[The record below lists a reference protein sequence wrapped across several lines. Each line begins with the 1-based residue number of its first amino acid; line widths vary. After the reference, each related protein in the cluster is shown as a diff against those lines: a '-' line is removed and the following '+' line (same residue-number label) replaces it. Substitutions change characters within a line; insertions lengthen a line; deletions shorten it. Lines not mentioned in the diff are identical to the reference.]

1 MRFSET
7 GQNQIFLQKLFYPNR
22 TRTTPFLY
30 REAASVQIAGLFSP
44 IRGTGTTAMPRA
56 RIDQQPPR
64 QPAASNA
71 QPPDQHARKEQA
83 GEQGGSQQVGGGQVA
98 GQPDPNCSQGSRQG
112 RDSEVTPTKQS
123 RQWETKRLPYLEA
136 RRQGWS
142 AAEACRII
150 DLNYETMRSWRVR
163 QEGFREEE
171 AEAEAQGD
179 QAMMDMLRGMALN
192 AEDERNRIRAAE
204 VWLRARLPRIER
216 VELSGPNGGPIMGI
230 GAGSDAIKAAAEAW
244 AGKLSFDRKEL
255 PSE

>member
-1 MRFSET
+1 
-7 GQNQIFLQKLFYPNR
+7 
-22 TRTTPFLY
+22 
-30 REAASVQIAGLFSP
+30 
-44 IRGTGTTAMPRA
+44 MPRA

-64 QPAASNA
+64 QPAASN
-71 QPPDQHARKEQA
+71 QSQQSLRTREEQA
-83 GEQGGSQQVGGGQVA
+83 GKQQASEQAGGQGGSQQVGGGQVA
-98 GQPDPNCSQGSRQG
+98 GQPDPSCSQGSRQG

>member
-1 MRFSET
+1 
-7 GQNQIFLQKLFYPNR
+7 
-22 TRTTPFLY
+22 
-30 REAASVQIAGLFSP
+30 
-44 IRGTGTTAMPRA
+44 MPRA

-71 QPPDQHARKEQA
+71 QPPDQHARKGQA
-83 GEQGGSQQVGGGQVA
+83 GEQEAGEQQGGGQVA
-98 GQPDPNCSQGSRQG
+98 GQPEHDGSQGSRQG

-230 GAGSDAIKAAAEAW
+230 GAGSDAVKAAAEAW

>member
-1 MRFSET
+1 
-7 GQNQIFLQKLFYPNR
+7 
-22 TRTTPFLY
+22 
-30 REAASVQIAGLFSP
+30 
-44 IRGTGTTAMPRA
+44 MPRA
-56 RIDQQPPR
+56 RIDQQPHR

-71 QPPDQHARKEQA
+71 QTPDQHARKDQSPEQA
-83 GEQGGSQQVGGGQVA
+83 GDQQQGGGQVA
-98 GQPDPNCSQGSRQG
+98 GQPTALDSQGSRQG
-112 RDSEVTPTKQS
+112 RDSDSVPTKLS

-150 DLNYETMRSWRVR
+150 SLNYETMRSWRVR

-171 AEAEAQGD
+171 AEAEGQGD

-230 GAGSDAIKAAAEAW
+230 GAGSDAIKAAAQAW

-255 PSE
+255 PDGIPDRD

>member
-1 MRFSET
+1 
-7 GQNQIFLQKLFYPNR
+7 
-22 TRTTPFLY
+22 
-30 REAASVQIAGLFSP
+30 
-44 IRGTGTTAMPRA
+44 MPRA

-64 QPAASNA
+64 QPAASN
-71 QPPDQHARKEQA
+71 QPHQSLRTREEQA
-83 GEQGGSQQVGGGQVA
+83 GEQEPGMQQGGGQDA
-98 GQPDPNCSQGSRQG
+98 GQPGPSCGQGSRQG

-230 GAGSDAIKAAAEAW
+230 GAGSDAVKAAAQAW

-255 PSE
+255 PDDLPHRD

>member
-1 MRFSET
+1 
-7 GQNQIFLQKLFYPNR
+7 
-22 TRTTPFLY
+22 
-30 REAASVQIAGLFSP
+30 
-44 IRGTGTTAMPRA
+44 MPRA

-83 GEQGGSQQVGGGQVA
+83 GKQEAGEQVGGGQVA
-98 GQPDPNCSQGSRQG
+98 GQPDPSCGQGSRQE
-112 RDSEVTPTKQS
+112 RDSDRTPTKQS

-230 GAGSDAIKAAAEAW
+230 GAGSDAVKAAAQAW

-255 PSE
+255 PDDLPHRD

>member
-1 MRFSET
+1 
-7 GQNQIFLQKLFYPNR
+7 
-22 TRTTPFLY
+22 
-30 REAASVQIAGLFSP
+30 
-44 IRGTGTTAMPRA
+44 MPRA

-71 QPPDQHARKEQA
+71 QTPDQHARKDQSPEQA
-83 GEQGGSQQVGGGQVA
+83 GDQQEGGGHVA
-98 GQPDPNCSQGSRQG
+98 GQPEHNGEQGSRQG
-112 RDSEVTPTKQS
+112 RDSDRTPTKQS

-192 AEDERNRIRAAE
+192 AEDDELNHPE
-204 VWLRARLPRIER
+204 VRQNLVLM
-216 VELSGPNGGPIMGI
+216 V
-230 GAGSDAIKAAAEAW
+230 
-244 AGKLSFDRKEL
+244 
-255 PSE
+255 